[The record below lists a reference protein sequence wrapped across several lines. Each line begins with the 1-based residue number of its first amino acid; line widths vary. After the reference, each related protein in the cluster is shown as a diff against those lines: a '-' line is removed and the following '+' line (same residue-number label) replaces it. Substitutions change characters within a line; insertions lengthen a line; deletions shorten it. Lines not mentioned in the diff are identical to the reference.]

1 MIETFLD
8 VYAFYHKTHRL
19 QKSCLYKTFVNNLVC
34 FVIFSADEL
43 EKIAYQTSQLN
54 YHRYFILVG
63 FESSK
68 NARFISDTDSFI
80 EIKEYDKNVS
90 FLKRL
95 ILCYSLP
102 NYENIALYTSNNIIS
117 LNDLQQLFH
126 SLMNGEHTNKDY
138 LISISRA
145 DFVFNSTSENVES
158 VPVNQYGEIIARA
171 MDGEMLSY
179 EEMKISLIEL
189 LPERNLTLDESCGKM
204 PFELQNIILEHNK
217 KNYLT
222 KTNVYYNKIKE
233 HEECIMFFDLPSSVE
248 NFSFKIC
255 SIEGFEVYFRL

>member
-1 MIETFLD
+1 M
-8 VYAFYHKTHRL
+8 
-19 QKSCLYKTFVNNLVC
+19 NNLVC
-34 FVIFSADEL
+34 FVVNSLEEL
-43 EKIAYQTSQLN
+43 EKVAYQTSQLN

-68 NARFISDTDSFI
+68 NSRFIFETDSFI
-80 EIKEYDKNVS
+80 EIKEYDKNIS

-102 NYENIALYTSNNIIS
+102 NYENLAVYTSNNIIS
-117 LNDLQQLFH
+117 LNELQQLFH

-138 LISISRA
+138 LFSISRA
-145 DFVFNSTSENVES
+145 DFVFNSTSENVEQI
-158 VPVNQYGEIIARA
+158 PTNHYGEILSKA
-171 MDGEMLSY
+171 MDGEMVSY

-189 LPERNLTLDESCGKM
+189 LPERNLVLDESCGRM

-217 KNYLT
+217 KNFLT
-222 KTNVYYNKIKE
+222 KTNVFYNKIKE
-233 HEECIMFFDLPSSVE
+233 HDECIMFFDLPTDIE
-248 NFSFKIC
+248 NYSFRIR

>member
-1 MIETFLD
+1 
-8 VYAFYHKTHRL
+8 
-19 QKSCLYKTFVNNLVC
+19 VNNLVC
-34 FVIFSADEL
+34 FVINSQEEL
-43 EKIAYQTSQLN
+43 EKVAYQTSQLN

-68 NARFISDTDSFI
+68 NSRFILDTDSFI
-80 EIKEYDKNVS
+80 EIKEFDKNIL

-102 NYENIALYTSNNIIS
+102 NYENIAVFTANNIIS
-117 LNDLQQLFH
+117 LNELQQLFH
-126 SLMNGEHTNKDY
+126 TLINGEHTTKDY
-138 LISISRA
+138 LFSMSRA
-145 DFVFNSTSENVES
+145 DFVFNSQNETAENIPTS
-158 VPVNQYGEIIARA
+158 QYGEIISKA
-171 MDGEMLSY
+171 MDGQMVSY

-189 LPERNLTLDESCGKM
+189 LPERNLILDQSCEKM

-222 KTNVYYNKIKE
+222 KTTVFYNKIKE
-233 HEECIMFFDLPSSVE
+233 HEDCIMFFDLPSNV
-248 NFSFKIC
+248 NDVSFKLC